1 MLQLKD
7 IVKDYGS
14 DDNIVHALKGVTLS
28 FRNSEFVAIL
38 GPSGCGK
45 TTMLNIIGG
54 LDRYT
59 SGDVLING
67 KSTTTFKNADWDAY
81 RNNYVGF
88 IFQNYNLINHQT
100 ILENVELAL
109 TLSGINAKERKAR
122 ATEALAKVGLADLVH
137 KKPNQLSGGQMQRVA
152 IARALV
158 NNPEIILADE
168 PTGAL
173 DSKNSVQIMDLLKE
187 IAKERLVIM
196 VTHNDQLAADYS
208 TRIIKMLDGEVLED
222 TMAYEPT
229 AEELENLTFFVE
241 EPVPDISGLNDKDSK
256 KVLKAFE
263 KDQNKKKKA
272 SVKKTSMN
280 LWTAFKLSLKN
291 LFSKRSRTFLTAFAG
306 SIGIIGIALV
316 LAVNNGFGLYI
327 ADMQQTMLGQY
338 PISVQQLYMDMAS
351 AMNPMGQNNGNDKLE
366 KFPNTDKITVPSNN
380 MVIGIYSGI
389 HYNRINQNYIDYIEA
404 IDKNIISEISYTYAM
419 SMNLITETGKDGDKK
434 YKKVDFK
441 SADPIIEMMMG
452 SDNRFLEMVSDDF
465 MKANYDVVKGDYP
478 TEPNQIALVV
488 NQYNQLSKSVLSQF
502 HFDDDLDLSN
512 LKYGDFLGRE
522 FRVVQYDNW
531 YDSIE
536 IDGVKR
542 YKSPQDSK
550 LEGLYK
556 DIKDD
561 AHKIKV
567 TAVMRVKEGSPM
579 SMYNTSVLYRKEL
592 REQIVAENLKS
603 EVVKAQLEEYA
614 KAKADS
620 TYKEKSVFLGENDQ
634 VIDVPPFLFDLDG
647 IPGFG
652 EEGKVETPA
661 NPFYLDVDE
670 RHEVF
675 MQKIGASTMP
685 NNIYVYPKSFEN
697 KDSVKAYMDKYN
709 NNKREEDRIQYMDA
723 SGMMLDMVKE
733 IIDIVSIVL
742 VCFASISLVVS
753 SIMIGIITY
762 VSVVERTKEIGVLR
776 AIGARKIDIGNVF
789 NAETATI
796 GISSGLMGVII
807 SALLSIP
814 INIIIKHFA
823 KGYVAT
829 NIVVLSPVAGIV
841 LILISTLL
849 TLIAGLIPA
858 NIAAHKDPV
867 LALRSE

>member
-1 MLQLKD
+1 
-7 IVKDYGS
+7 
-14 DDNIVHALKGVTLS
+14 
-28 FRNSEFVAIL
+28 
-38 GPSGCGK
+38 
-45 TTMLNIIGG
+45 
-54 LDRYT
+54 
-59 SGDVLING
+59 
-67 KSTTTFKNADWDAY
+67 
-81 RNNYVGF
+81 
-88 IFQNYNLINHQT
+88 
-100 ILENVELAL
+100 
-109 TLSGINAKERKAR
+109 
-122 ATEALAKVGLADLVH
+122 
-137 KKPNQLSGGQMQRVA
+137 
-152 IARALV
+152 
-158 NNPEIILADE
+158 
-168 PTGAL
+168 
-173 DSKNSVQIMDLLKE
+173 
-187 IAKERLVIM
+187 
-196 VTHNDQLAADYS
+196 
-208 TRIIKMLDGEVLED
+208 
-222 TMAYEPT
+222 
-229 AEELENLTFFVE
+229 
-241 EPVPDISGLNDKDSK
+241 
-256 KVLKAFE
+256 
-263 KDQNKKKKA
+263 
-272 SVKKTSMN
+272 
-280 LWTAFKLSLKN
+280 
-291 LFSKRSRTFLTAFAG
+291 
-306 SIGIIGIALV
+306 
-316 LAVNNGFGLYI
+316 
-327 ADMQQTMLGQY
+327 
-338 PISVQQLYMDMAS
+338 
-351 AMNPMGQNNGNDKLE
+351 
-366 KFPNTDKITVPSNN
+366 
-380 MVIGIYSGI
+380 
-389 HYNRINQNYIDYIEA
+389 
-404 IDKNIISEISYTYAM
+404 
-419 SMNLITETGKDGDKK
+419 
-434 YKKVDFK
+434 
-441 SADPIIEMMMG
+441 MG

-512 LKYGDFLGRE
+512 LKYGDFIGKE

-531 YDSIE
+531 YDSVE

-550 LEGLYK
+550 LEGLYNSVN
-556 DIKDD
+556 DD

-579 SMYNTSVLYRKEL
+579 SLYNTSVLYRKEL

-603 EVVKAQLEEYA
+603 EVVKAQLEEYS

-634 VIDVPPFLFDLDG
+634 IVDVPPFLFDLDG

-652 EEGKVETPA
+652 EEGKVESPA
-661 NPFYLDVDE
+661 NPFFLDVDE

-685 NNIYVYPKSFEN
+685 NNIYVYPKSFED